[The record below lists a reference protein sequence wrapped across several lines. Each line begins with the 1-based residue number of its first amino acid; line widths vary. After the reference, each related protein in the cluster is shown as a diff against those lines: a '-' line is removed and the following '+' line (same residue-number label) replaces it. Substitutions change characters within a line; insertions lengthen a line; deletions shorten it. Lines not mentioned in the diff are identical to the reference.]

1 MWKTFKNNLVYKINK
16 FTFGVKLTHMIPLL
30 PLLILLLTCLA
41 GMCQTT
47 VSGKIKD
54 SKGHP
59 VQGASITIK
68 DTYDGATTDS
78 TGVYKFKTT
87 EQGQQTLLVTSI
99 GFKLFEQKITLAG
112 SAINVDVVLKQEPN
126 ELTAVTIT
134 AGSFEASDTKRT
146 TVLNSIDIV
155 TTASAN
161 ADVTG
166 AIKTL
171 PGAQQVGESEGLF
184 VRGGTAQESKVFI
197 DGTLVNNFFFSSVP
211 DIAQRGRFSPFI
223 FKGTVFSS
231 GGYSA
236 LYGQALS
243 SALILESVDL
253 PDQSSASLGV
263 STVGLNGGFQKL
275 SKKKNASWGV
285 NYSYINLAA
294 YFAVVSQRPD
304 NFKIPEFHNGEA
316 NFRIKTSKTGM
327 LKFYGYFNYSHL
339 GLRRPDID
347 STDLKNAFRLN
358 NFNVYGNLSWKEKIG
373 KKWHLYVGASYSTNT
388 DKIGNE
394 LQDQA
399 NTPVVLTDIP
409 YDTKS
414 FNVKA
419 IGDLAQIKTVLERRL
434 YGLSAIRFGG
444 EYLYFTDKNNYSN
457 RYVPGAV
464 TKADDQFKAAFA
476 EADLYITNDL
486 AAKVGG
492 RFEHS
497 SLLEKT
503 NVVPRISLAY
513 KVGSKSQASVAYG
526 IFYQKPDKDYYLRG
540 YFYDNLV
547 YTKATHYIANYQKV
561 SRDYTLRIEGF
572 YKKYQHLVKTYDNN
586 ANGAIDSIGNGGFG
600 DAKGIE
606 LFWRDRKTLKN
617 VDYWISYSYLD
628 TKRDFLNFPYA
639 MRPNFAA
646 AHTASLVVKKFVTK
660 IKTQFN
666 GSYTFATGRPYY
678 DIRYNNSAGK
688 FQIAD
693 QGKTIAY
700 NNLSFSVNYLPDIG
714 KKTAKRFIVWV
725 FSVNNI
731 LGNDQVFGYNYS
743 YNGMRKDPILPT
755 ARRFYFIGCFMSF
768 GIDRSDDVINNN
780 L

>member
-1 MWKTFKNNLVYKINK
+1 ML
-16 FTFGVKLTHMIPLL
+16 PLL
-30 PLLILLLTCLA
+30 PLLILLLSFLA
-41 GMCQTT
+41 GSAQT
-47 VSGKIKD
+47 VISGKVKD
-54 SKGHP
+54 GKGHP
-59 VQGASITIK
+59 IQGASISLK

-78 TGVYKFKTT
+78 LGAYHFKTT
-87 EQGQQTLLVTSI
+87 EKGEQVLLATSI
-99 GFKLFEQKITLAG
+99 GYKLQEQKITISGATLHFE
-112 SAINVDVVLKQEPN
+112 VVLKQEPN

-161 ADVTG
+161 ADITS

-184 VRGGTAQESKVFI
+184 VRGGTAQETKVFI

-223 FKGTVFSS
+223 FKGTVFSA

-253 PDQSSASLGV
+253 PDQSSASVGI
-263 STVGLNGGFQKL
+263 STVGLNAGFQQL
-275 SKKKNASWGV
+275 SKKKNSSWGI
-285 NYSYINLAA
+285 NYSYTNLAA
-294 YFAVVSQRPD
+294 YFAVIKQRPD
-304 NFKIPEFHNGEA
+304 NFKIPAFHNGEA

-327 LKFYGYFNYSHL
+327 LKFYGYFNYNQL
-339 GLRRPDID
+339 GLRRADID
-347 STDLKNAFRLN
+347 SLELKNAFRLT

-373 KKWHLYVGASYSTNT
+373 KKWHLYMGASYSNNT

-394 LQDQA
+394 LQDQH
-399 NTPVVLTDIP
+399 NDPLNMNLEP

-414 FNVKA
+414 FQVRTD
-419 IGDLAQIKTVLERRL
+419 GELAQLKTVLERRL

-444 EYLYFTDKNNYSN
+444 EYMYFTDKNKYSN
-457 RYVPGAV
+457 QYVTNGITA
-464 TKADDQFKAAFA
+464 ADDHFKAAFA

-486 AAKVGG
+486 AAKFGG

-497 SLLEKT
+497 SQLEKT

-513 KVGSKSQASVAYG
+513 KVGNKAQASLAYG
-526 IFYQKPDKDYYLRG
+526 IFYQKPEKDYYLRG
-540 YFYDNLV
+540 YAYNNLL
-547 YTKATHYIANYQKV
+547 YTKATHYIANYQRV
-561 SRDYTLRIEGF
+561 SRDYTLRIEGY
-572 YKKYQHLVKTYDNN
+572 YKKYENLIKTYGTSN
-586 ANGAIDSIGNGGFG
+586 AGIIDSVGNGGYG

-628 TKRDFLNFPYA
+628 TKRDYLNYPYA
-639 MRPNFAA
+639 IQPNFAA
-646 AHTASLVVKKFVTK
+646 NHTASVVVKKFVTK

-678 DIRYNNSAGK
+678 NIRYSNNAGK

-693 QGKTIAY
+693 QGKTISY
-700 NNLSFSVNYLPDIG
+700 NNLSFSVNYLPTIG
-714 KKTAKRFIVWV
+714 NTKSKNFIVWV
-725 FSVNNI
+725 FSVNNV
-731 LGNDQVFGYNYS
+731 LGSDQVFGYNYS
-743 YNGMRKDPILPT
+743 YNGLRKDPILPT
-755 ARRFYFIGCFMSF
+755 ARRFYFLGCFLSF
-768 GIDRSDDVINNN
+768 GVDRSDDVINSN